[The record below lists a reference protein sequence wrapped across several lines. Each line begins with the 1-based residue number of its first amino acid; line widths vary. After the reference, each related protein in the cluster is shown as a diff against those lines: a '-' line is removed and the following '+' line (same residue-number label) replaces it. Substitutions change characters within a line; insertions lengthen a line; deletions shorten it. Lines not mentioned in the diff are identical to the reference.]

1 MADSR
6 QQRPHDESDRDN
18 GVYIPQPREPEP
30 SSPWAPPP
38 PTLPPEQTWQPEEVL
53 SGEIEQ
59 GPFVQETD
67 IYGNP
72 VPGHYRNDARYAD
85 ADAAVDNDHF
95 SAGRT
100 VWSQPQPNWAPE
112 QPAPPSAEPPPPSA
126 SSTRPTLSSS
136 FRPRGPVAPPP
147 STSGF
152 IPAQRTA
159 EPTWQPPARDDS
171 TRQPPAPPA
180 EPTWQPPTPP
190 AEPTWQ
196 PPTPPQQ
203 SPAPGGFA
211 PQQPSAPG
219 GYGPQQSPAQPHPL
233 PPEPPPQPHY
243 VPPQPQPLPPQ
254 FHQPPPPSQ
263 PLPPPP
269 LLRGTS
275 GQNGPGDHYF
285 PEVVANNAPPV
296 APQAPPAGYVPQPP
310 PVASQQAPS
319 AGHVQQ
325 PPQQAPVGDYG
336 AQQAPPAGYGQPPP
350 VAPQPAPPAGY
361 APPPQQGATGAGAPL
376 AQQST
381 LSQQFSRRTSA
392 TPYVAAAAEAGAT
405 AAAPAPP
412 IPTSAPPRIAPPPPK
427 KSSASG
433 RRWWVAIGATILAA
447 AIAAGALVGLNLA
460 SRSENSENKQP
471 ASLAGASCGGKPVLT
486 VAVAPEFASIVEKA
500 AAAIK
505 GAGDGCTP
513 VKVAKQEPA
522 TTLGQLANNPPDA
535 WIPPSTAWLRM
546 SGPRKAS
553 APGSS
558 GSQNPSGPQGSNQ
571 PQSPSAEDP
580 SAVGP
585 SAAPTQTPSNGLF
598 APNAVSL
605 ARSPVIVAAP
615 KAFADASGWPDK
627 QLGWTQLTA
636 GVINHQIPKFSMG
649 NPLRDTASLLAVLGV
664 QVAMAGTTK
673 DPGIAQMRALTLRA
687 RLADADDDST
697 ALLKKAAGLSN
708 PATAVQDLGLFP
720 VTEQELWQY
729 SRDNPKIQLAGI
741 YPADTLMEA
750 DYPLALTTKT
760 AADQARRDIATQ
772 LADAITA
779 RTFIS
784 NLTDAGFRPAAQ
796 TAASAGAGVALAPNA
811 TGLLAQYA
819 RAIPL
824 PPAIAEPAAIWA
836 RYKQLAFQTL
846 ILVDGSGSMNDPV
859 KLRDGTQST
868 KADLLRLAGSQ
879 AAQLYGEET
888 SLAMWLFASP
898 PQTPNAPPF
907 SVAVPFGPVNDK
919 INGVPRRDIMRAAAA
934 GYKAIPTAGT
944 PLYETVLRG
953 VEDMKKRQ
961 KPNTVTMVV
970 VLTDGRDED
979 SPYAMSQQQF
989 LQRLGAVEDRAHPV
1003 PVFAIGYGAN
1013 ADMNG
1018 LGQMAKL
1025 TGGQAV
1031 ASNDPGDLASAVA
1044 KIFLAAHLR

>member
-6 QQRPHDESDRDN
+6 QQRPHNEDERDT
-18 GVYIPQPREPEP
+18 GVYVPPPREPEA

-38 PTLPPEQTWQPEEVL
+38 QAAPPTPPSALPQEATWQPEEVL
-53 SGEIEQ
+53 TGEIER
-59 GPFVQETD
+59 GPIAQETD

-72 VPGHYRNDARYAD
+72 VPGHYRTGVRYAD
-85 ADAAVDNDHF
+85 ADAVVDNDHF
-95 SAGRT
+95 AAGRT
-100 VWSQPQPNWAPE
+100 VWSKPEPSWTPE
-112 QPAPPSAEPPPPSA
+112 QSTPPVASGGPPVASGGPPVPKTPP
-126 SSTRPTLSSS
+126 TRPTLSSS
-136 FRPRGPVAPPP
+136 LRPRGPAGPPPTP

-152 IPAQRTA
+152 IPAQRTS
-159 EPTWQPPARDDS
+159 EPTGYVPQ
-171 TRQPPAPPA
+171 QAPPGSA
-180 EPTWQPPTPP
+180 
-190 AEPTWQ
+190 A
-196 PPTPPQQ
+196 
-203 SPAPGGFA
+203 GYA
-211 PQQPSAPG
+211 PQQA
-219 GYGPQQSPAQPHPL
+219 
-233 PPEPPPQPHY
+233 PPPIQPASY
-243 VPPQPQPLPPQ
+243 VPPQPPPGSAAGYVQQQPPTVSQQAPPPTQPTSYVPQQPPVGPPQ
-254 FHQPPPPSQ
+254 TRPSDYAPTGPGAGYAAQQPPLAPQ
-263 PLPPPP
+263 
-269 LLRGTS
+269 
-275 GQNGPGDHYF
+275 Q
-285 PEVVANNAPPV
+285 APPGEY
-296 APQAPPAGYVPQPP
+296 APPAGAATGYPQ
-310 PVASQQAPS
+310 QT
-319 AGHVQQ
+319 
-325 PPQQAPVGDYG
+325 PPQQL
-336 AQQAPPAGYGQPPP
+336 PPSE
-350 VAPQPAPPAGY
+350 Y
-361 APPPQQGATGAGAPL
+361 APNGLPTPAGAPL

-381 LSQQFSRRTSA
+381 LSQQFSRRTSP
-392 TPYVAAAAEAGAT
+392 TPYVPAAGET
-405 AAAPAPP
+405 AAAGSA
-412 IPTSAPPRIAPPPPK
+412 PTSAPPRIAPPPPR

-460 SRSENSENKQP
+460 SRSANKEP

-486 VAVAPEFASIVEKA
+486 VAVAPEFASVVEKA
-500 AAAIK
+500 SAAIP
-505 GAGDGCTP
+505 GAADGCSM
-513 VKVAKQEPA
+513 VKVAAQEPA
-522 TTLGQLANNPPDA
+522 ATLSQLGNNPPDA

-546 SGPRKAS
+546 SGPRQAS

-558 GSQNPSGPQGSNQ
+558 G
-571 PQSPSAEDP
+571 PQSPS
-580 SAVGP
+580 VGP
-585 SAAPTQTPSNGLF
+585 SQRPSQSPGNGLF
-598 APNAVSL
+598 APDAVSL

-615 KAFADASGWPDK
+615 KPFAEASGWPDK
-627 QLGWTQLTA
+627 QLGWTELTA
-636 GVINHQIPKFSMG
+636 GVVSHQIPKFSMG

-673 DPGIAQMRALTLRA
+673 DPGIAQMRALSLRA
-687 RLADADDDST
+687 RLADADADSA

-708 PATAVQDLGLFP
+708 PATAAPDLGLFP
-720 VTEQELWQY
+720 VTEQQLWQY
-729 SRDNPKIQLAGI
+729 SRENPKVQLAGI
-741 YPADTLMEA
+741 YPADTLIEA

-760 AADQARRDIATQ
+760 AGDQARRDIATQ
-772 LADAITA
+772 LADVITA
-779 RTFIS
+779 RTFIG
-784 NLTDAGFRPAAQ
+784 NLTDQGFRPAAK
-796 TAASAGAGVALAPNA
+796 TAATAGAGVALAPNA
-811 TGLLAQYA
+811 TGLLAQYP

-824 PPAIAEPAAIWA
+824 PPAIAEPAANWA
-836 RYKQLAFQTL
+836 QYKQLTFQTL

-898 PQTPNAPPF
+898 PQNPTAPPF
-907 SVAVPFGPVNDK
+907 QVAVPFGPVNEK

-961 KPNTVTMVV
+961 KPNTVTLVV

-1003 PVFAIGYGAN
+1003 PVFAIGYGTD

-1018 LGQMAKL
+1018 LRQMTKL